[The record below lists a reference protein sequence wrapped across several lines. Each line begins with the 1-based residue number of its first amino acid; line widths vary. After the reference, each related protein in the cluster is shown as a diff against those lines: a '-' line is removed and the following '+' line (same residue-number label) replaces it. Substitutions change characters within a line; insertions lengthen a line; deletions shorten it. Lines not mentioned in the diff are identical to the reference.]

1 MKWYTQGMKT
11 GDAPVLDRILE
22 PVTRSLNPE
31 AARSLLNVRADAG
44 ARARVAELAE
54 KCNAGTMSEDE
65 RAEYE
70 MYIWAGKIVALFQ
83 AQAKV
88 LLAKDVSQ
96 PHS

>member
-1 MKWYTQGMKT
+1 MKWYTGDMKT
-11 GDAPVLDRILE
+11 ADIPVLNRILE

-31 AARSLLNVRADAG
+31 AARSLLNVRADAS
-44 ARARVAELAE
+44 AQARVAELAE
-54 KCNAGTMSEDE
+54 KCNTGTISDDE
-65 RAEYE
+65 RDEYE